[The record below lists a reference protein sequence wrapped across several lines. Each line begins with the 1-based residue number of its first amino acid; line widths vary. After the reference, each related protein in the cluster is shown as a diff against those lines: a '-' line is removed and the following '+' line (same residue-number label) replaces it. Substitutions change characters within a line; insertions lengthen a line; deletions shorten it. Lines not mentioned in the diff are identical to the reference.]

1 MRIARAGKNLV
12 YLVVAPPAAH
22 QTMLAW
28 LSGLL
33 LATGWQYTETKEPKE
48 AIGHVQAEVI
58 AVPLQKLIECRLID
72 PGFAGNFVDAQ
83 TAGLCGSAED
93 FGQAARVVGGR
104 LCGSH
109 IS

>member
-1 MRIARAGKNLV
+1 MSNARTGKNLV

-22 QTMLAW
+22 QTMPAW

-58 AVPLQKLIECRLID
+58 AVPVQKLVKRRLVD
-72 PGFAGNFVDAQ
+72 P
-83 TAGLCGSAED
+83 
-93 FGQAARVVGGR
+93 
-104 LCGSH
+104 
-109 IS
+109 